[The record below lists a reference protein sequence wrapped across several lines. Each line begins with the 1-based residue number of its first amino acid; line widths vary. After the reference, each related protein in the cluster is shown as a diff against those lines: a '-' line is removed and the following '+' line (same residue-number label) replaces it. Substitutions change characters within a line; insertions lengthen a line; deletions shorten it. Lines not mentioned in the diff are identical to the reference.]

1 MANTSVK
8 LYLKA
13 SKRRADGTAPVYI
26 RITANRRSSL
36 VSTGVYVEPK
46 FWNADRGR
54 VRSSHDIAD
63 ALNDRLQRKLNEV
76 RAAAIDAPSARRA
89 KAAVDGPKGSLSAYL
104 DRYVSALRAKG
115 DRAFW
120 EARKFE
126 VLAGKVRDA
135 LGFDL
140 SWGELD
146 RDALAAFERHLRDVC
161 GNSGNTTRKE
171 LSRLR
176 RVVREAVRDGEIA
189 AGDDP
194 FLVFRMPKNEPV
206 DRRRL
211 TLEEVEAIAALG
223 PADGLV
229 PGSFDEVT
237 RDAFVLAFYASGLR
251 FGDVC
256 RLKASDIRD
265 GRAEYRALK
274 TGRPMSTPLP
284 PPALAIVSR
293 YSETADERGGFLLPL
308 LKPGEDADGVRL
320 RRRINSRNSQ
330 ANTALKRIGT
340 RAGIDVS
347 GLSFHVSRHS
357 FADHARR
364 ASGDVY
370 SISKAL
376 GHSDLKVTAGYLS
389 SFDRDAL
396 DDLNASIW

>member
-13 SKRRADGTAPVYI
+13 SKSRVDGTAPVYVRLI
-26 RITANRRSSL
+26 SDRKSSL
-36 VSTGVYVEPK
+36 ISTGVYVEPK

-54 VRSSHDIAD
+54 VRASHDVAD
-63 ALNDRLQRKLNEV
+63 ALNNRLQRKLNEV
-76 RAAAIDAPSARRA
+76 RVAAMDAPSARRA
-89 KAAVDGPKGSLSAYL
+89 KAAVDGPKGSMSAYL
-104 DRYVSALRAKG
+104 ERYVAALKAKG

-120 EARKFE
+120 EARKFG

-135 LGFDL
+135 LGADL
-140 SWGELD
+140 SWGGLD
-146 RDALAAFERHLRDVC
+146 REALTIFERHLRDVC
-161 GNSGNTTRKE
+161 GNNANTTRKE

-176 RVVREAVRDGEIA
+176 RVVREAVRDREIA
-189 AGDDP
+189 PGDDP
-194 FLVFRMPKNEPV
+194 FLVFRMPRKEPV

-211 TLEEVEAIAALG
+211 KLEEVEAIAALG

-237 RDAFVLAFYASGLR
+237 RDAFVFAFYASGMR
-251 FGDVC
+251 FGDAC
-256 RLKASDIRD
+256 RLRASDVRG
-265 GRAEYRALK
+265 GRVEYRTLK
-274 TGRPMSTPLP
+274 TQRPMSTPLP
-284 PPALAIVSR
+284 PAALAIASR
-293 YSETADERGGFLLPL
+293 YSEAAGERGGFLFPL
-308 LKPGEDADGVRL
+308 LKPGDEADGVRL

-330 ANTALKRIGT
+330 ANTALKRIGAK
-340 RAGIDVS
+340 AGVDVT

-370 SISKAL
+370 TISKAL